1 MKDTQKYADAQG
13 ERSCPWAQTLDT
25 QQPDAGGGT
34 THDIASGQN
43 LFLREVFSK
52 TTAITTTELSGS
64 SQEMITLISLEVKI
78 RKKMLGSIL
87 ASN

>member
-1 MKDTQKYADAQG
+1 M
-13 ERSCPWAQTLDT
+13 
-25 QQPDAGGGT
+25 

-52 TTAITTTELSGS
+52 TTAITITELSGL
-64 SQEMITLISLEVKI
+64 SQEMITLVSLEVEI
-78 RKKMLGSIL
+78 RKKMFGSIF